1 MVQIHAFR
9 FKRCES
15 QLRGLQRDLIIFQ
28 HQSALS
34 AESNFCVVSSAIQN
48 LLTVLVV
55 DHSVVTDAAFAQRP
69 LNRVPVALVA
79 AVWAVWIWHRL
90 ALTEFN
96 NAAS

>member
-1 MVQIHAFR
+1 
-9 FKRCES
+9 
-15 QLRGLQRDLIIFQ
+15 LQRALIIFQ

-34 AESNFCVVSSAIQN
+34 AELNLCFVSSAIQN

-55 DHSVVTDAAFAQRP
+55 DRSVVSGAVFAQRA
-69 LNRVPVALVA
+69 LNRITMTLEA
-79 AVWAVWIWHRL
+79 AVWAVWVWHRL

>member
-1 MVQIHAFR
+1 VNQIHAFR

-28 HQSALS
+28 HQPTLS
-34 AESNFCVVSSAIQN
+34 AESNLRVASSAIQN

-55 DHSVVTDAAFAQRP
+55 DCSVMTDAALAQRP

-79 AVWAVWIWHRL
+79 AVWAIWVWHRL
-90 ALTEFN
+90 ALN
-96 NAAS
+96 